1 MSQYVNFF
9 IRHNNAFLTIADYSR
24 SSALYGVMQDAPYE
38 KLREYSYEELQLK
51 INELNTSKA
60 AYRKQIDYYNNHI
73 NLICEM
79 DNSIEDKLETITSID
94 EVIKEIQQEIDTID
108 RQAIELDFIANLV
121 YQGYRIYAGVEVG
134 EPTLQDIVEK

>member
-9 IRHNNAFLTIADYSR
+9 IRHGNDFLTIADYSR

-51 INELNTSKA
+51 IGELNTSKT
-60 AYRKQIDYYNNHI
+60 AYLKQIKNYEKHI
-73 NLICEM
+73 TLICEM
-79 DNSIEDKLETITSID
+79 SNSVEDKLDMIASID
-94 EVIKEIQQEIDTID
+94 ETIKEIQQEVDTID
-108 RQAIELDFIANLV
+108 RQVIELDFIADLV
-121 YQGYRIYAGVEVG
+121 YQGYRIYAGIEVG

>member
-9 IRHNNAFLTIADYSR
+9 IRHGNDLLSIADYSR

-51 INELNTSKA
+51 INELNTSKT
-60 AYRKQIDYYNNHI
+60 AYLKQITRYHQRI
-73 NLICEM
+73 KVICEM
-79 DNSIEDKLETITSID
+79 NGPIADKLDMIASID
-94 EVIKEIQQEIDTID
+94 SDIEEIQQEADAID
-108 RQAIELDFIANLV
+108 RQMIELDFIANLV
-121 YQGYRIYAGVEVG
+121 YQGYFIYAGIEVG

>member
-9 IRHNNAFLTIADYSR
+9 IRHGNDLLSIADYSR

-51 INELNTSKA
+51 ISELNTSKT
-60 AYRKQIDYYNNHI
+60 AYLKQIDYCNNHI
-73 NLICEM
+73 SLICEM
-79 DNSIEDKLETITSID
+79 DNSIEDKLDMITSVDETIKD
-94 EVIKEIQQEIDTID
+94 IQQEVDAID
-108 RQAIELDFIANLV
+108 RQAIELDFIANLM
-121 YQGYRIYAGVEVG
+121 YQGYFIYAGIEVG